1 MVLGMLVC
9 LMRADFGH
17 VSEEECRESLTVPI
31 FSQTDWMGSSELLAK
46 IGNWNQEILNSGKG
60 ISWS

>member
-1 MVLGMLVC
+1 MLDARRLWTRV
-9 LMRADFGH
+9 GG
-17 VSEEECRESLTVPI
+17 VSEEECRESLSVPI

-46 IGNWNQEILNSGKG
+46 IGNWNQEIQTFCKG